1 VNTLYSYASA
11 NYCSGNLIIQ
21 DRRACDGSGG
31 TQGPLLGNVTI
42 TTCSGGTPYCS
53 GAACVQ
59 CRNNTDCPSCQQCNA
74 GACQN
79 VANNQ
84 DPKNDCPGAFGICA
98 GNNCNGAGACQFLT
112 STTSCRASAGVCDV
126 QENCTGASYACGADT
141 KMSAS
146 YQCRGQTGP
155 CDNPSNCD
163 GTNNACPPN
172 NNRTGEKGN
181 PSCGLCMGCFGTS
194 ATCQLIGSGNDNFN
208 ECNASWDTCDSSCTR
223 SGPGPNCNG
232 AGACGRQTG
241 NIVAGNVCTGA
252 GLFSAWTTSIYC
264 SNVGASCSGRN
275 WVDTFMSCT
284 GSGTCSSSG
293 TNVTLT
299 ANDTIHC
306 GTCTV
311 AGDCSSIPSADCSDT
326 THRRTYGQSCTGS
339 PGSCSYPPTI
349 TACTGAT
356 PYCSSGTC
364 VACLINS
371 DCADDG
377 NPCTTELCNAA
388 HACTHPAGN
397 AGTVCRA
404 SGGACDPL
412 ETCTGASTSC
422 PADIISNG
430 NLCGTCQYCNGV
442 SKTCTNVANNA
453 DTYNSCTGNCDAC
466 DGSGNCKAT
475 AGSCTGNCIQCI
487 GGGTTYNCA
496 ANAGSCTGNCAQCTG
511 GGTTYNCAA
520 NAGSC
525 TGTSASC
532 GCQGG
537 GSLFACSICSTPSF
551 CSSGACVGCT
561 QNSDCNDNNPCTV
574 DTCSLGSC
582 SNVPG
587 NAGTICNAAI
597 PGGCDVAET
606 CTGLSATCPADVK
619 SPLGTNCGGTCQS
632 CDGNG
637 FCINTTG
644 VDYQNECTD
653 QWTNCTSF
661 CTKTGTTDLCNG
673 AGACQIKNANIAAGN
688 ICTGSGVE
696 AALGCTAGT
705 YCSAA
710 ANNCT
715 GNNVTRTDYACN
727 GAGSCTVSQ
736 ALSCVLQNCGG
747 TCNNVTKAC
756 DTGCGDGIL
765 QAGEE
770 CDLASNNGQG
780 FGCDNS
786 CHNTNCTITSV
797 TITPAAGCTGNVCT
811 TANQLSVS
819 VGYFGSN
826 CNLATFLQTDFIS
839 TDSACK
845 ILQSSGTLTGMNTL
859 FNTASN
865 PFIFTYTI
873 PNIPDVCAAKNMTN
887 TSTGLYNSSNTFL
900 RVNSKYNNVQAGIIL
915 DQCRYFGSLATYA
928 TYYTIIQNNTQC
940 IAYTCSNYDAK
951 NVTIINGPQFG
962 VQLFNTTSGAYDT
975 HLCNATVSDSVCPD
989 DFSNSGNCKALGI
1002 CSTHAINDTDCNQQT
1017 QMQCGITYTPGA
1029 VPSCLVPTPTPHL
1042 GCSNNINCVYANE
1055 LTGAN
1060 PQCFGNGATTIN
1072 KDNNTIVCR
1081 GASNIWC
1088 PNQYIYQGGR
1098 CVYNG
1103 TDCST
1108 TICPYA
1114 ATVAVTS
1121 SNVLTYL
1128 NKPSPAFQTNYISN
1142 SNCWTT
1148 TNGKRTQYCGLILSW
1163 PENRFGWLPVQVFYA
1178 SQGIRYPENVNPAG
1192 Q

>member
-1 VNTLYSYASA
+1 
-11 NYCSGNLIIQ
+11 
-21 DRRACDGSGG
+21 
-31 TQGPLLGNVTI
+31 
-42 TTCSGGTPYCS
+42 
-53 GAACVQ
+53 
-59 CRNNTDCPSCQQCNA
+59 
-74 GACQN
+74 
-79 VANNQ
+79 
-84 DPKNDCPGAFGICA
+84 
-98 GNNCNGAGACQFLT
+98 
-112 STTSCRASAGVCDV
+112 
-126 QENCTGASYACGADT
+126 
-141 KMSAS
+141 
-146 YQCRGQTGP
+146 
-155 CDNPSNCD
+155 
-163 GTNNACPPN
+163 
-172 NNRTGEKGN
+172 
-181 PSCGLCMGCFGTS
+181 
-194 ATCQLIGSGNDNFN
+194 
-208 ECNASWDTCDSSCTR
+208 
-223 SGPGPNCNG
+223 
-232 AGACGRQTG
+232 
-241 NIVAGNVCTGA
+241 
-252 GLFSAWTTSIYC
+252 
-264 SNVGASCSGRN
+264 
-275 WVDTFMSCT
+275 
-284 GSGTCSSSG
+284 
-293 TNVTLT
+293 
-299 ANDTIHC
+299 
-306 GTCTV
+306 
-311 AGDCSSIPSADCSDT
+311 
-326 THRRTYGQSCTGS
+326 
-339 PGSCSYPPTI
+339 
-349 TACTGAT
+349 
-356 PYCSSGTC
+356 
-364 VACLINS
+364 
-371 DCADDG
+371 
-377 NPCTTELCNAA
+377 
-388 HACTHPAGN
+388 
-397 AGTVCRA
+397 
-404 SGGACDPL
+404 
-412 ETCTGASTSC
+412 
-422 PADIISNG
+422 
-430 NLCGTCQYCNGV
+430 
-442 SKTCTNVANNA
+442 
-453 DTYNSCTGNCDAC
+453 
-466 DGSGNCKAT
+466 
-475 AGSCTGNCIQCI
+475 
-487 GGGTTYNCA
+487 
-496 ANAGSCTGNCAQCTG
+496 
-511 GGTTYNCAA
+511 
-520 NAGSC
+520 
-525 TGTSASC
+525 
-532 GCQGG
+532 
-537 GSLFACSICSTPSF
+537 
-551 CSSGACVGCT
+551 
-561 QNSDCNDNNPCTV
+561 
-574 DTCSLGSC
+574 
-582 SNVPG
+582 
-587 NAGTICNAAI
+587 
-597 PGGCDVAET
+597 
-606 CTGLSATCPADVK
+606 
-619 SPLGTNCGGTCQS
+619 
-632 CDGNG
+632 
-637 FCINTTG
+637 
-644 VDYQNECTD
+644 
-653 QWTNCTSF
+653 
-661 CTKTGTTDLCNG
+661 
-673 AGACQIKNANIAAGN
+673 
-688 ICTGSGVE
+688 
-696 AALGCTAGT
+696 
-705 YCSAA
+705 
-710 ANNCT
+710 
-715 GNNVTRTDYACN
+715 
-727 GAGSCTVSQ
+727 
-736 ALSCVLQNCGG
+736 LQNCGG

-797 TITPAAGCTGNVCT
+797 TVTPAAGCTGNVCT

-1002 CSTHAINDTDCNQQT
+1002 CSIHAINDTDCNQQT